1 MVIVF
6 DFAATLTRPARYS
19 IAKLTESKTA
29 QYVWLT
35 VVLAIFVGSIVYGL
49 VTGEGSGPG

>member
-1 MVIVF
+1 MVPLDPDPFGEGRERRV
-6 DFAATLTRPARYS
+6 RR
-19 IAKLTESKTA
+19 
-29 QYVWLT
+29 WLA

>member
-1 MVIVF
+1 VIVF

-29 QYVWLT
+29 QYVWFV
-35 VVLAIFVGSIVYGL
+35 VVLAIFAGSIVLSL